1 MTTLIRRLI
10 LALFALWCLFPI
22 YWLLNTSLKTARD
35 AIARPPRFI
44 FTPIFDNYQ
53 KVLQESDLWTFFLNS
68 TIVGLGSMAATLAVG
83 IPAAYVLARFP
94 FRGSADV
101 GFWVLTTRMTPPVA
115 MLIPFFVMYHQI
127 GLLDTHIGLIIVH
140 AGLNLSIVVWILR
153 GFFQDL
159 PRELEEAAYIDGC
172 SFWGAFVKIILPIA
186 RPGIA
191 AAGILTFLFSWNEFL
206 FALVLADSNVR
217 TVPVGLY
224 GFVGYQQIRWGELS
238 ASAMIMLVPVLLFAL
253 FFQRPLIRGLTFWR
267 RKGLVARHTAIAV
280 PKGRWCLSALYRT
293 A

>member
-1 MTTLIRRLI
+1 MKIVRRLI

-44 FTPIFDNYQ
+44 FTPILENYQ
-53 KVLQESDLWTFFLNS
+53 RVIQDALIWDYFVNS
-68 TIVGLGSMAATLAVG
+68 TIVGLGTTVATLAVG

-94 FRGSADV
+94 FRGSADIS
-101 GFWVLTTRMTPPVA
+101 FWILTTRMTPPVA
-115 MLIPFFVMYHQI
+115 MLIPFFVMYYQL
-127 GLLDTHIGLIIVH
+127 GLLDTHIGLIVVH

-172 SFWGAFVKIILPIA
+172 SYWQAFVKIVLPLA

-191 AAGILTFLFSWNEFL
+191 AAAILTFLFSWNEFL
-206 FALVLADSNVR
+206 FALVLADSSTR

-224 GFVGYQQIRWGELS
+224 GFIGYQQIRWGELS
-238 ASAMIMLVPVLLFAL
+238 ASAMLMLLPVITFVVL
-253 FFQRPLIRGLTFWR
+253 FQRPLIRGLTFGAV
-267 RKGLVARHTAIAV
+267 KG
-280 PKGRWCLSALYRT
+280 
-293 A
+293 

>member
-1 MTTLIRRLI
+1 MTFLRRFILIV
-10 LALFALWCLFPI
+10 FALWCLFPI

-44 FTPIFDNYQ
+44 FDPILDNYRE
-53 KVLQESDLWTFFLNS
+53 VLTGGDLWTFFLNS
-68 TIVGLGSMAATLAVG
+68 TIVGLGSMTATLLVG
-83 IPAAYVLARFP
+83 VPAAYVLARFP
-94 FRGSADV
+94 FKGSADT
-101 GFWVLTTRMTPPVA
+101 GFWILTTRMTPPVA
-115 MLIPFFVMYHQI
+115 MLIPFFVMYHQL

-153 GFFQDL
+153 GFFEEL

-172 SFWGAFVKIILPIA
+172 SFWSAFLKVVLPIVK
-186 RPGIA
+186 PGVA

-224 GFVGYQQIRWGELS
+224 GFIGYQQIRWGELS
-238 ASAMIMLVPVLLFAL
+238 ASAMVMLVPVLMFVL
-253 FFQRPLIRGLTFWR
+253 FFQRSLIRGLTFGAV
-267 RKGLVARHTAIAV
+267 KG
-280 PKGRWCLSALYRT
+280 
-293 A
+293 

>member
-10 LALFALWCLFPI
+10 LFLFALWCVFPI

-53 KVLQESDLWTFFLNS
+53 KVLQESDLWAFFLNS
-68 TIVGLGSMAATLAVG
+68 TIVGLGSTAATLAVG

-101 GFWVLTTRMTPPVA
+101 GFWILTTRMTPPVA
-115 MLIPFFVMYHQI
+115 MLIPFFVMYHQL
-127 GLLDTHIGLIIVH
+127 GLLDTHIGVIIVH

-153 GFFQDL
+153 GFFQDV

-172 SFWGAFVKIILPIA
+172 TYWGAFTRVILPIA

-238 ASAMIMLVPVLLFAL
+238 ASAMIMLVPVLLFVL
-253 FFQRPLIRGLTFWR
+253 FFQRSLIRGLTFGAV
-267 RKGLVARHTAIAV
+267 KG
-280 PKGRWCLSALYRT
+280 
-293 A
+293 

>member
-1 MTTLIRRLI
+1 MTILRRLL

-44 FTPIFDNYQ
+44 FTPILENYQ
-53 KVLQESDLWTFFLNS
+53 KVLLDGEIWGFFLNS
-68 TIVGLGSMAATLAVG
+68 TIVGLGSTAMTLAVG

-101 GFWVLTTRMTPPVA
+101 SFWILTTRMTPPVA
-115 MLIPFFVMYHQI
+115 MLIPFFVMYYQL
-127 GLLDTHIGLIIVH
+127 GLLDTHIGLVIVH
-140 AGLNLSIVVWILR
+140 AGLNLSIVVWILK
-153 GFFQDL
+153 GFFQEI
-159 PRELEEAAYIDGC
+159 PKELEEAAYIDGC
-172 SFWGAFVKIILPIA
+172 GYWSTFTRIVLPLA

-206 FALVLADSNVR
+206 FALVLADSHVR

-224 GFVGYQQIRWGELS
+224 GFIGYQQIRWGELS
-238 ASAMIMLVPVLLFAL
+238 ASAMLMLVPVLLFVAL
-253 FFQRPLIRGLTFWR
+253 FQRPLIRGLTFGAV
-267 RKGLVARHTAIAV
+267 KG
-280 PKGRWCLSALYRT
+280 
-293 A
+293 